1 MKKMLPVALLP
12 VSLLLASCERE
23 PSSSVDQDKIWTRYE
38 IKYDKNTDKT
48 TAYAEFRFGNA
59 LGTKLE
65 LSDPALVTFNGT
77 TMPFNAVTANYELEL
92 GGMVPAGTFVYTD
105 LDNNVFANSTD
116 SLQSVEFP
124 SAAITIDSGSDYVLN
139 FVGEPIGSNDL
150 VNVVIADKS
159 FTTAVEGATSITLGG
174 VQTGEITNGP
184 HIAYM
189 WRSLV
194 RNVGQGTSEGGTIF
208 LTYQAFNKAV
218 NVE

>member
-1 MKKMLPVALLP
+1 MKKMLLLALLP
-12 VSLLLASCERE
+12 LSLLLASCERE

-48 TAYAEFRFGNA
+48 TAFAEFRFGNA

-65 LSDPALVTFNGT
+65 LSDPASVTFNGT
-77 TMPFNAVTANYELEL
+77 EMPFNSVTANYELEL
-92 GGMVPAGTFVYTD
+92 GGLVPAGTFVYTD
-105 LDNNVFANSTD
+105 LDNNVFTNSTD

-124 SAAITIDSGSDYVLN
+124 SAAVTIDSGSDYVLN
-139 FVGEPIGSNDL
+139 FVGEPIGSNDV
-150 VNVVIADKS
+150 VNVLIADKG
-159 FTTAVEGATSITLGG
+159 FATAVAGATSITLGG

-194 RNVGQGTSEGGTIF
+194 RDIAQGTSEGGTIF
-208 LTYQAFNKAV
+208 LTHQAFNKAV